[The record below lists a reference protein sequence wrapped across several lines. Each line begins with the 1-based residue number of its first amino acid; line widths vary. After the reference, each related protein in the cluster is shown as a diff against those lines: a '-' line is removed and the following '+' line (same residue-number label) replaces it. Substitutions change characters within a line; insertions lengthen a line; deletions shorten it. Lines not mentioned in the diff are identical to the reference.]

1 MENKI
6 IAIIMAAGD
15 GTRMNSFLPKVMH
28 KICGYPII
36 EYVVSSATGVSNCE
50 PVVIL
55 GNGAEEVEEYLG
67 PDMKYAYQ
75 HERLGTGHAVMMAKN
90 YLENRTGYALVLA
103 GDIPLIKSE
112 TLQGLVD
119 YCQKGDY
126 DAVALSAI
134 FENADGYGRIVR
146 NTSGDFERIV
156 EHRDATDEERL
167 IKEINASIYCFSI
180 PSLLKGLSK
189 LDNNNAQGE
198 YYLTDVL
205 GILKRQ
211 KKRIGVYSLYD
222 SSQIMGINTRVQLAQ
237 VQKIMNRRI
246 NHGHLENGVTII
258 DPDNTYIGPYVKIE
272 RDVVI
277 YPGNVLEGRT
287 SIGEGSIL
295 YPNSRILDSNIG
307 AKTQIQNSVIL
318 ESQIGDQT
326 TVGPFAYIRPGSVI
340 GNKVR
345 IGDFVEVKNAQIGE
359 GSKVSH
365 LTYVG
370 NGEVGKNVNIGCGV
384 VFVNY
389 DGKKKHRTI
398 VEDNAFIGCNTN
410 LISPVTIKSN
420 SYIAAGSTI
429 TDDVPNNALGIARAR
444 QINKENWVKKHEKEM
459 EEN

>member
-1 MENKI
+1 M
-6 IAIIMAAGD
+6 
-15 GTRMNSFLPKVMH
+15 
-28 KICGYPII
+28 
-36 EYVVSSATGVSNCE
+36 
-50 PVVIL
+50 
-55 GNGAEEVEEYLG
+55 
-67 PDMKYAYQ
+67 
-75 HERLGTGHAVMMAKN
+75 
-90 YLENRTGYALVLA
+90 
-103 GDIPLIKSE
+103 
-112 TLQGLVD
+112 
-119 YCQKGDY
+119 
-126 DAVALSAI
+126 
-134 FENADGYGRIVR
+134 
-146 NTSGDFERIV
+146 
-156 EHRDATDEERL
+156 
-167 IKEINASIYCFSI
+167 
-180 PSLLKGLSK
+180 
-189 LDNNNAQGE
+189 
-198 YYLTDVL
+198 
-205 GILKRQ
+205 
-211 KKRIGVYSLYD
+211 
-222 SSQIMGINTRVQLAQ
+222 
-237 VQKIMNRRI
+237 
-246 NHGHLENGVTII
+246 
-258 DPDNTYIGPYVKIE
+258 
-272 RDVVI
+272 
-277 YPGNVLEGRT
+277 EGRT

-370 NGEVGKNVNIGCGV
+370 DGEVGKNVNIGCGV